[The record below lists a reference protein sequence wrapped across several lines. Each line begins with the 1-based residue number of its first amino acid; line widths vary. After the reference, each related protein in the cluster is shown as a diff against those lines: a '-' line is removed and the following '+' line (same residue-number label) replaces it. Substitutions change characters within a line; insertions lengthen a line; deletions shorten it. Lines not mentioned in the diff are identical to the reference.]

1 MNKQPIINETLV
13 QRLIAAQFPQWKD
26 LSIRSVTPSG
36 WDNRTFHLGEHMLVR
51 MPSAED
57 YALQVEKEQ
66 RWLPKLAPKLPL
78 PIPVPLGLGEP
89 AKNPDEAKD
98 ASSRATTLQS
108 FGFV

>member
-26 LSIRSVTPSG
+26 FPIRPVTHSG

-66 RWLPKLAPKLPL
+66 RWLPKLAPLLPL
-78 PIPVPLGLGEP
+78 PAFKTACTVSNNTRQLS
-89 AKNPDEAKD
+89 KNHDKGGNND
-98 ASSRATTLQS
+98 
-108 FGFV
+108 